1 MPIASRTPEPPP
13 RIAARPAFG
22 NPAFHGLPGVLLHPG
37 GPWTP
42 PDARGR
48 PEDDLACAA
57 RLLVLL
63 IDRPAR
69 RPARWSAPAFA
80 AAVSLVRSHLQ
91 PIRTAASLAA
101 SFEREAFRGQL
112 VAGSHLPFMA
122 HPAGVAYAARWLEL
136 YEGRTVPE
144 WVAWTAGR

>member
-1 MPIASRTPEPPP
+1 MPIASRTPESPP

-22 NPAFHGLPGVLLHPG
+22 DPAFHGLPGVLLHPG
-37 GPWTP
+37 GPWTL
-42 PDARGR
+42 
-48 PEDDLACAA
+48 PEGQGTAEENLACAA

-69 RPARWSAPAFA
+69 RPARWSGAAFA
-80 AAVSLVRSHLQ
+80 AAVELVRSHLR
-91 PIRTAASLAA
+91 PIGTAASLAA
-101 SFEREAFRGQL
+101 SFEREAFHGPL

-122 HPAGVAYAARWLEL
+122 HPAGVAYSVRWLEL

-144 WVAWTAGR
+144 WVAWIAGR